1 MAQYIDWGSLGFG
14 YVPTP
19 YNVRCTYT
27 NKAWGEL
34 RVCDT
39 PEITLHISSAV
50 LHYAQECFEGMK
62 AFRGKDGKVRIFRI
76 EDGGRRMQDSCRGIQ
91 MPELPLEKFIKAIKK
106 VVELNADF
114 IPPYGTGASLYI
126 RPVLFA
132 TTPLVGVK
140 PADDYEFVVF
150 VTPVGPYFKGGFK
163 STPFMLS
170 RKYDRAAPLG
180 TGNIKV
186 GGNYAASMTAT
197 VESTIWATLT
207 YSTLIQK
214 KNVISTNVAQLTS
227 SLSKEM
233 LTSLHVHALSSLQ
246 SQTAV

>member
-1 MAQYIDWGSLGFG
+1 MAQNIDWGSLGFG

-91 MPELPLEKFIKAIKK
+91 MPELPLEKFVEAVKK
-106 VVELNADF
+106 VVEPTANDLAAILDT
-114 IPPYGTGASLYI
+114 IPYEIYTSVPARVKRVVTGI
-126 RPVLFA
+126 
-132 TTPLVGVK
+132 
-140 PADDYEFVVF
+140 
-150 VTPVGPYFKGGFK
+150 
-163 STPFMLS
+163 
-170 RKYDRAAPLG
+170 
-180 TGNIKV
+180 
-186 GGNYAASMTAT
+186 
-197 VESTIWATLT
+197 
-207 YSTLIQK
+207 
-214 KNVISTNVAQLTS
+214 
-227 SLSKEM
+227 
-233 LTSLHVHALSSLQ
+233 
-246 SQTAV
+246 